1 MIQVFIS
8 SKWPPHGTFFFR
20 HQLKILSAMPRR
32 VNPPRRVRRKL
43 FHDNYIYG
51 NEVASPATANS
62 STEDN
67 VTARGTSRSESE
79 SEPPLK
85 FIVALDFGTTN
96 TSVSYIKF
104 DPEKPPTRLRSVDI
118 KSICAWPDA
127 ASRDSRTSTYIPNVP
142 SESWYRDGEYIW
154 GYSVQRRIREFK
166 SSPQDVIKFSKLL
179 LGDNRESASPLNEL
193 LLRLNK
199 TAREVITDYLIQIF
213 THTKK
218 MLIEEESFKDSCAVE
233 LVLCI
238 PAGWSIAA
246 QRDMQVIVWDV
257 VNEVNFGRR
266 DFEPFIIHEPEA
278 AAAHLLESTDNFVQ
292 LEVRII
298 LFSVQGRT
306 SFLLSRSTVTDT
318 VPTLIG
324 ERNIHH
330 L

>member
-1 MIQVFIS
+1 
-8 SKWPPHGTFFFR
+8 
-20 HQLKILSAMPRR
+20 
-32 VNPPRRVRRKL
+32 
-43 FHDNYIYG
+43 
-51 NEVASPATANS
+51 VACTTTANS

-67 VTARGTSRSESE
+67 ITARETSRSESE

-104 DPEKPPTRLRSVDI
+104 DPEKPPSRVRSVDI

-127 ASRDSRTSTYIPNVP
+127 ASRDNRTSAYNPNVP

-154 GYSVQRRIREFK
+154 GYSVQRKAREFK
-166 SSPQDVIKFSKLL
+166 SSQNVIKFSKLL
-179 LGDNRESASPLNEL
+179 LDDTREPTSPLDEL

-218 MLIEEESFKDSCAVE
+218 RLVEEENFKDSCAVE

-257 VNEVNFGRR
+257 VNEVNFGQR

-278 AAAHLLESTDNFVQ
+278 AAAHLLESTDKFVQ
-292 LEVRII
+292 LEVRIF
-298 LFSVQGRT
+298 LFTIQG
-306 SFLLSRSTVTDT
+306 SPYFFPAFLQHRY
-318 VPTLIG
+318 
-324 ERNIHH
+324 
-330 L
+330 